1 MCRSLFRWSLL
12 LFLPIL
18 GCSDRYVAL
27 ETSPNQ
33 SQGAVVF
40 SPAPGT
46 YRTAQTVSLTD
57 TSGAPIYYTTDGSAP
72 STASHLYTA
81 PINIPATATVQAFAS
96 LGTAVGPTDSGT
108 YTISPTAV
116 TPPTP
121 DFSPTGGTY
130 AAAQLVSLSDLDS
143 AATIHYTTDGSQP
156 TPSSQVYIAPI
167 EVQASSTIRALA
179 VDTGLDSSVASAAY
193 SISTAVTLPPTPPAP
208 IFAPSGGTYSSAQL
222 VSLTDSDSTVA
233 IHFTTDGSQPSASSP
248 VYTAPIEVQASA
260 TIRAVAVAV
269 DSGLDSSVA
278 SAAYT
283 ISIAV
288 VPPNAPPAPAF
299 APTAGTYSTAQLVSL
314 ADADSAATIHYTTDG
329 TQPTASSPV
338 YTTPIE
344 VQDSSTIRA
353 VAIDSGVDSS
363 VASAAYAISIAVVPP
378 TAPPAPAFAPTAGT
392 YSTAQLVSLTD
403 VDSTA
408 TIHYTTDGT
417 QPTASSPVYTTPI
430 EVQDSSTIRAVAID
444 SGVDSSVAS
453 AAYAISIAVVPPTAP
468 PAPAFAPTAG
478 TYSTA
483 QLVSLTDS
491 DSTATIHYTTDG
503 TQPTASSPV
512 YTSAIDIQTS
522 ATIRAI
528 AVDSGVDSSVA
539 SAAYTISIA
548 VIPPTAP
555 PPPVFAPG
563 AGTYTTAQSV
573 VLTDA
578 DLGAAIYY
586 TQDGSTPSASST
598 PYTGPILVSSS
609 QTIKAIAV
617 LAAISSAVSS
627 SAYVFNAPPPPT
639 FAPAPGNYSAA
650 VNVTLSDT
658 DTGATIRYTTDGS
671 TPSASSTQYTAP
683 INVATSTSIRAV
695 AIDNTLQSSI
705 VTGAYNLPAVSV
717 SSTALSFG
725 TVSVNTSL
733 SKSFTVTST
742 GSAPLTISSVVVTGT
757 GFSISGSSLPST
769 LNPGQSA
776 TLTIS
781 YLPTTSNASTG
792 QVVILTNA
800 VNQGTIDVSLTGQ
813 GQQGAAVTVSPAS
826 GTVLINGV
834 LQLSATVTGTT
845 NTAVSWSVT
854 GSGCTGVACGSI
866 SSTGVYEAPAFVPT
880 PASVTVT
887 ATSTQTPSATGSATI
902 DLKASGATYYLAPAG
917 SGGNDANS
925 GTSSSSPWL
934 TPNHSL
940 NCGDQII
947 AAPGSYSNQNFYTG
961 KWGKVSCPAQNNVAW
976 LTCQKFDA
984 CKISATSNQ
993 GMWVDQ
999 SYWGIQGWEI
1009 TTAASDLYGTCF
1021 IAQPNYANPV
1031 EIHHIIFAND
1041 VANGCSQS
1049 GFAVVNHGSVGVD
1062 YFAVLGSIAYNASQG
1077 SGTCA
1082 SGISIY
1088 QPVQSDSA
1096 AGTHLYVAGNFSYA
1110 NLEPSQCNGTG
1121 PTDGE
1126 GIIFDTF
1133 DGSQG
1138 GLPSPYAAQA
1148 VAQNNVVFSNGGKG
1162 IEVFNNAVGSAHAP
1176 IYIKQNTVW
1185 GDLTDPNQNWLGC
1198 GELALNSA
1206 YSTQFTGNLVST
1218 RSALGCGLN
1227 PIYAMAV
1234 SVGNATDQMTGNF
1247 AYGFN
1252 GNVTFNYASGT
1263 FAFGANT
1270 LGINPQFSNA
1280 STPSA
1285 PACSSSPSAPSCMAS
1300 TVANFTPS
1308 ASGASSFGYQAPSL
1322 LPPSDSLFPQWL
1334 CNANLPQGL
1343 VNLACQ

>member
-344 VQDSSTIRA
+344 VQA
-353 VAIDSGVDSS
+353 
-363 VASAAYAISIAVVPP
+363 
-378 TAPPAPAFAPTAGT
+378 
-392 YSTAQLVSLTD
+392 
-403 VDSTA
+403 
-408 TIHYTTDGT
+408 
-417 QPTASSPVYTTPI
+417 
-430 EVQDSSTIRAVAID
+430 SSTIRAVAID

-522 ATIRAI
+522 ATIRAV